1 MAELTVTADDNNL
14 EAVQDFIRE
23 QIGFACENVKT
34 LMQIDLAIEEIFV
47 NIAHYAYTNGG
58 DVTIKCDFSDESH
71 ILTVV
76 FLDSGKQFDPLAKP
90 DPDVTASAEDR
101 GIGGLGIFLT
111 KKYMDNVKYSYTDG
125 KNVLT
130 IEKTLD

>member
-1 MAELTVTADDNNL
+1 MAERIFAANDENL

-47 NIAHYAYTNGG
+47 NIAHYAYADGG
-58 DVTIKCDFSDESH
+58 DVRITCDVDGNPPV
-71 ILTVV
+71 LTVT
-76 FLDSGKQFDPLAKP
+76 FADSGRKFDPLAKP

-101 GIGGLGIFLT
+101 GVGGLGIFLT
-111 KKYMDNVKYSYTDG
+111 KKYMDNVIYQYRDEQ
-125 KNVLT
+125 NVLT
-130 IEKTLD
+130 LEKKL

>member
-76 FLDSGKQFDPLAKP
+76 FLDNGKQFDPLAKP

>member
-34 LMQIDLAIEEIFV
+34 LMQIDLAVEEIFV
-47 NIAHYAYTNGG
+47 NIAHYAYTDGG
-58 DVTIKCDFSDESH
+58 DVTIKCDVSDESH

>member
-1 MAELTVTADDNNL
+1 MAERIFAANDENW

-47 NIAHYAYTNGG
+47 NIAHYAYTDGG
-58 DVTIKCDFSDESH
+58 DVRITCDVDGNPPV
-71 ILTVV
+71 LTVT
-76 FLDSGKQFDPLAKP
+76 FADSGRKFDPLAKP
-90 DPDVTASAEDR
+90 DPDVTAGAEDR

-111 KKYMDNVKYSYTDG
+111 KKYMDSVEYKYQSGYNILTLVKR
-125 KNVLT
+125 L
-130 IEKTLD
+130 

>member
-47 NIAHYAYTNGG
+47 NIAHYAYTDGG
-58 DVTIKCDFSDESH
+58 DVTIKCDVSDESH

-90 DPDVTASAEDR
+90 DPDVTAGAEDR

-111 KKYMDNVKYSYTDG
+111 KKYMDSVEYKYQSGYNILTLVKR
-125 KNVLT
+125 L
-130 IEKTLD
+130 

>member
-34 LMQIDLAIEEIFV
+34 LMQIDLAVEEIFV
-47 NIAHYAYTNGG
+47 NIAHYAYTDGG
-58 DVTIKCDFSDESH
+58 DVRITCDVDGNPPVLTITF
-71 ILTVV
+71 T
-76 FLDSGKQFDPLAKP
+76 DSGRKFDPLAKP
-90 DPDVTASAEDR
+90 DPDVTAGVEER

-111 KKYMDNVKYSYTDG
+111 KKYMDNVKYSYTDAQ
-125 KNVLT
+125 NVLT
-130 IEKTLD
+130 LEKNL